1 MAKIEWRNLYFMHK
15 IVSWISN
22 RLASHEDDVI
32 VYFSLESNVVIDAQ
46 YSKGLRDDDTR
57 RYAATLARG

>member
-1 MAKIEWRNLYFMHK
+1 MHK
-15 IVSWISN
+15 IVSQISN

-32 VYFSLESNVVIDAQ
+32 VYFSLEGNVVIDAQ

>member
-1 MAKIEWRNLYFMHK
+1 MHK
-15 IVSWISN
+15 IVPWISN
-22 RLASHEDDVI
+22 TLASHEDDVI

-57 RYAATLARG
+57 RYAITLACG